1 MSRGLNHIFHF
12 RYCGTTKG
20 LMLKCSLCSQNGL
33 LSLVDRFL
41 SGLECFASHP
51 LLQKIFIIIIII
63 STVPAPKFCP
73 DFFFFLLSFV
83 FVILRFIL
91 HFVRGPVLSTADPT
105 FYLSY
110 LIFILS
116 DIWSLLFL
124 V

>member
-1 MSRGLNHIFHF
+1 MSRGLNPIFHF
-12 RYCGTTKG
+12 RYCGSMKG
-20 LMLKCSLCSQNGL
+20 LMLKCSLCSQNAL

-51 LLQKIFIIIIII
+51 LLQKILMPIIII
-63 STVPAPKFCP
+63 TVPAPKFCP
-73 DFFFFLLSFV
+73 DSFFFFSFV
-83 FVILRFIL
+83 FVLLRVIL
-91 HFVRGPVLSTADPT
+91 HFVRGPVLSTSDPT

-116 DIWSLLFL
+116 DIWSLLSL